1 MPNILYLHGFASG
14 PLSNKARF
22 FANRFAQIGADVH
35 CPDLAEGDFTRL
47 TLTKQLKLIDRLA
60 QELNPAMIIGSSL
73 GGYLAA
79 IYGSLHP
86 ERAPRLLLLAPAFGF
101 PHGWEQRLG
110 KERMA
115 EWEQKGSIEVY
126 HYAAGE
132 TRPIGYEFY
141 EDAAWYDRFP
151 DVRQP
156 TLIYHGK
163 RDDDVSPD
171 LSVKFAWGK
180 PNVQLDL
187 VDSDHSL
194 GDVLERIWRGAADFY
209 QQAETVSAGGA

>member
-22 FANRFAQIGADVH
+22 FSNRFAQIGAAVH

-47 TLTKQLKLIDRLA
+47 TLTKQVKLIDRLA
-60 QELNPAMIIGSSL
+60 QELEPAMIIGSSL

-79 IYGSLHP
+79 IYGSIHP

-101 PHGWEQRLG
+101 PRGWEERLG
-110 KERMA
+110 EEQIA
-115 EWEQKGSIEVY
+115 EWEQQGSIPVY
-126 HYAAGE
+126 HYGAGE
-132 TRPIGYEFY
+132 ARPIGYEFY
-141 EDAAWYDRFP
+141 EDAAWFDQFP
-151 DVRQP
+151 DLRQP

-163 RDDDVSPD
+163 RDDEVSPD
-171 LSVKFAWGK
+171 LSIGFAWGK

-194 GDVLERIWRGAADFY
+194 SDVLEYMWQGAADFY
-209 QQAETVSAGGA
+209 RQAETVSAGGA

>member
-1 MPNILYLHGFASG
+1 MPNVLYLHGFASG
-14 PLSNKARF
+14 PFSAKARF
-22 FANRFAQIGADVH
+22 FSNRFAQIGADVH

-60 QELNPAMIIGSSL
+60 QELKPAMIVGSSL

-86 ERAPRLLLLAPAFGF
+86 ERAPRLLLMAPAFGF
-101 PHGWEQRLG
+101 PRGWESRLG
-110 KERMA
+110 QDQMA
-115 EWEQKGSIEVY
+115 EWEKKGSIPVY
-126 HYAAGE
+126 HYGAGE
-132 TRPIGYEFY
+132 SRPIGYEFY
-141 EDAAWYDRFP
+141 EDAAWYDQFP
-151 DVRQP
+151 VLTQP

-194 GDVLERIWRGAADFY
+194 SDVLEPIWRGAADFY
-209 QQAETVSAGGA
+209 QQAETVSVSGA

>member
-14 PLSNKARF
+14 PLSVKARF
-22 FANRFAQIGADVH
+22 FSSRFAQIGATVH

-60 QELNPAMIIGSSL
+60 RELDPVMIVGSSL

-79 IYGSLHP
+79 IYASLHP
-86 ERAPRLLLLAPAFGF
+86 ERALRLVLLAPAFGF
-101 PHGWEQRLG
+101 PRGWEDRLG
-110 KERMA
+110 KELLA
-115 EWEQKGSIEVY
+115 EWERTGSIQVY
-126 HYAAGE
+126 HHGAGGLQ
-132 TRPIGYEFY
+132 PIGYEFY
-141 EDAAWYDRFP
+141 EDALWFDQFP

-163 RDDDVSPD
+163 RDQDVSPD
-171 LSVKFAWGK
+171 LSVRFAWGK

-194 GDVLERIWRGAADFY
+194 GDVLEYLWQGAADFY
-209 QQAETVSAGGA
+209 QQAETVSARGA

>member
-22 FANRFAQIGADVH
+22 FSNRFAQIGATVH

-47 TLTKQLKLIDRLA
+47 TLTRQLKLIDRLA
-60 QELNPAMIIGSSL
+60 RELDPVMIIGSSL

-79 IYGSLHP
+79 IYGSIHP
-86 ERAPRLLLLAPAFGF
+86 ELAPRLLLLAPAFGF
-101 PHGWEQRLG
+101 PRGWEDRLG
-110 KERMA
+110 KEQME
-115 EWEQKGSIEVY
+115 EWRQKGSMQVY
-126 HYAAGE
+126 HYGAGE
-132 TRPIGYEFY
+132 SRSIGYEFY
-141 EDAAWYDRFP
+141 ENALWFDRYP
-151 DVRQP
+151 DLSQP

-163 RDDDVSPD
+163 RDDVVSPD

-194 GDVLERIWRGAADFY
+194 GDALEYIWRGAADFY
-209 QQAETVSAGGA
+209 QRAETVSAGGA

>member
-22 FANRFAQIGADVH
+22 FSNRFAQIGAALH
-35 CPDLAEGDFTRL
+35 CPDLAEGDFARL
-47 TLTKQLKLIDRLA
+47 TLTKQLKLIHRLA
-60 QELNPAMIIGSSL
+60 QELHPAMIVGSSL

-86 ERAPRLLLLAPAFGF
+86 ELAPRLLLLAPAFGF
-101 PHGWEQRLG
+101 PRGWEDRLE
-110 KERMA
+110 KEQMA
-115 EWEQKGSIEVY
+115 EWEKSGSMQVY
-126 HYAAGE
+126 HFAAGE
-132 TRPIGYEFY
+132 MRPLGYEFY
-141 EDAAWYDRFP
+141 EDAAWFDQYP

-163 RDDDVSPD
+163 RDEDVSPN
-171 LSVKFAWGK
+171 LSVEFAWGK

-194 GDVLERIWRGAADFY
+194 SDVLEYIWLGAADFY
-209 QQAETVSAGGA
+209 RQAETVSAGGA